1 VTQEQ
6 NAPSSK
12 RVKVAPPCTVA
23 PPAVASTKESQSMDQ
38 FFSVAAAANSAS
50 ATSAKAKANTNASAK
65 PVSVSASAVVSAG
78 AAAAAAAVSDAAAEK
93 PVAME
98 TVEST

>member
-50 ATSAKAKANTNASAK
+50 ATSAKANTNASAK